1 MEVGDL
7 IEHTYGYVSVTHKQI
22 RQTEVL
28 IVEADEGQ
36 LVVLRPL
43 KTDAIRIYGNNGSFK
58 LPKEYLLKNA
68 KIINGKSKI

>member
-7 IEHTYGYVSVTHKQI
+7 IEHTYGYVSVTNKPI

-28 IVEADEGQ
+28 IVEADEGE

-43 KTDAIRIYGNNGSFK
+43 RTDAIRLYGKNGSFK

-68 KIINGKSKI
+68 KIINGKTKI

>member
-7 IEHTYGYVSVTHKQI
+7 VEHTYSYVSVTNKPI
-22 RQTEVL
+22 KQTEVL

-36 LVVLRPL
+36 LIVLRPL
-43 KTDAIRIYGNNGSFK
+43 KTDAIRIYGKNGSFK

-68 KIINGKSKI
+68 RIINGKTKI